1 MFVEINITFLEIVPD
16 IALLLNLSILSRKE
30 FLNQK
35 WIKKNF

>member
-1 MFVEINITFLEIVPD
+1 MFVEINITFLEIIPD
-16 IALLLNLSILSRKE
+16 IVLLLNLNILRRKE